1 MKAKL
6 GSITFRGDKR
16 KSFLGMR
23 LRKGFQISEEPG
35 ENRDGIEFQKSFR
48 GCAVQWFPNL
58 AARCSYWGKALEIL
72 IVFTDKETVCQM

>member
-23 LRKGFQISEEPG
+23 LRKDFQISEEPG
-35 ENRDGIEFQKSFR
+35 ENRDRIEFQKAFR

-58 AARCSYWGKALEIL
+58 AARCSYGGKALEIL
-72 IVFTDKETVCQM
+72 ILFTDKDTVCRM